1 MQIAGCK
8 IRAKIQDARC
18 KMQKQVTGYRF
29 RVASKEIKY
38 KYRLLRSFHSLV
50 IAKNEIS
57 NKFGDE

>member
-1 MQIAGCK
+1 M
-8 IRAKIQDARC
+8 QDARC
-18 KMQKQVTGYRF
+18 KLREILPSVVCCKLQG
-29 RVASKEIKY
+29 ASKEIKY